1 MDNRYFFEKQ
11 NKDTIELDK
20 TETAHLVKV
29 RRAKVGDTI
38 TGFCGD
44 GYDYTLRVDEIGK
57 TTMCSII
64 DKQQNKAVDVTPV
77 TVFLSTLKNDA
88 LNESIDNNTAKVI
101 CDYLEEHNINYCVM
115 TSEKYFA
122 KRKDEYVIAYQDV
135 CHTTAVEVGEKSL
148 YDYIIENNY
157 LFNKILLLMDKTEK
171 QKYFNLLFDKFSSL
185 ACVSYSA
192 YPLVEITPYKCSK
205 GGAIDFLSK
214 YYHIEK
220 DEIIAVGDS
229 LNDATMAEYA
239 GLTFAVKNADKEFK
253 DLVEIFD
260 CTNDDDAVAKIIE
273 KYTL

>member
-1 MDNRYFFEKQ
+1 MCKELKYKMVVTDYDGTFVRSNGVLSDFTKQ
-11 NKDTIELDK
+11 T
-20 TETAHLVKV
+20 V
-29 RRAKVGDTI
+29 RRYVELGGKFVI
-38 TGFCGD
+38 CTGRETF
-44 GYDYTLRVDEIGK
+44 
-57 TTMCSII
+57 SINA
-64 DKQQNKAVDVTPV
+64 DLKQQNFNNCIVASYQGAVI
-77 TVFLSTLKNDA
+77 NDEHGGLL
-88 LNESIDNNTAKVI
+88 LNESIDNDTAKVI

-192 YPLVEITPYKCSK
+192 YPLVEITPFKCSK

-260 CTNDDDAVAKIIE
+260 CTNDDDAVANIIE